1 MLDKT
6 IFRDADDTSGHEAK
20 ENFSSSREIPSF
32 EPQIA
37 AFTRNNCEN
46 KHFEIHLNR
55 KTQTEVVLALAVG
68 SGPPPLTDSHS
79 LFAVLW
85 PSSPGNYTMMPVV
98 DLARWQLIK
107 SLPFNYYGNV
117 SFRHGTS
124 SSYFAYTSQSQQC
137 SSKHGGGHHPIVREL
152 HQVRD
157 DSPERSILARLILS
171 NQQVEADP
179 LEELHGLA
187 TTAGTEVMD
196 ELVQRRPSADH
207 STYLGKGKVEELRLM
222 VERHDADLVIFDN
235 DLSPAQ
241 TRNLEK
247 AVGAKVLDRTE
258 LILDIFAAGA
268 RTYESRL
275 AIELAQLEYSL
286 PRLKRMWTHLSRQA
300 MGVGMRGP
308 GEKQLEVD
316 RRLAQKRIHDLKQE
330 LSKVEQRRERQ
341 VKARKESPT
350 VSLVGYTNAG
360 KSTLMNALT
369 EADVLAEDKLFAT
382 LDTRTRR
389 WQLPGWGTVLLSDTV
404 GFIRDVP
411 HSLVASFKSTLEET
425 RQAELLLHVADASS
439 PTVFNQISAVYSVLT
454 DLGIEEKD
462 TLLILNKIDAIRD
475 PATLNRVLD
484 RYPNAITVSA
494 RSSKGLTL
502 LTEAVGEA
510 LGREFLDL
518 EIDVD
523 ATDGRLLAFLAAKG
537 EVVSQTC
544 NETTITVRVR
554 MPTGAMGQVHRS
566 ALAIRPAVGD
576 LMFSD
581 LVSSDMAA
589 DSTSPLQPK
598 STGPDQNDANPRM
611 PSVAAEPTA
620 ASKKHSDSQ
629 YSETSDGVPVT
640 DNPVSDNSTEVA

>member
-1 MLDKT
+1 
-6 IFRDADDTSGHEAK
+6 
-20 ENFSSSREIPSF
+20 
-32 EPQIA
+32 
-37 AFTRNNCEN
+37 
-46 KHFEIHLNR
+46 
-55 KTQTEVVLALAVG
+55 
-68 SGPPPLTDSHS
+68 
-79 LFAVLW
+79 
-85 PSSPGNYTMMPVV
+85 
-98 DLARWQLIK
+98 
-107 SLPFNYYGNV
+107 
-117 SFRHGTS
+117 
-124 SSYFAYTSQSQQC
+124 
-137 SSKHGGGHHPIVREL
+137 VREL
-152 HQVRD
+152 HQVQD

-171 NQQVEADP
+171 NQKVEADP

-196 ELVQRRPSADH
+196 ELVQRRASADH

-222 VERHDADLVIFDN
+222 VERHEADLVIFDN

-341 VKARKESPT
+341 VKARKEAPT

-369 EADVLAEDKLFAT
+369 QADVLAQDKLFAT

-404 GFIRDVP
+404 GFIRDLP

-494 RSSKGLTL
+494 RSAKGLTL

-544 NETTITVRVR
+544 DETTITVRVR

-566 ALAIRPAVGD
+566 ALAIRPADGEHASAGLATD
-576 LMFSD
+576 SAELDRTESD
-581 LVSSDMAA
+581 QDTAEKESPESPATVCDEQLPEVSST
-589 DSTSPLQPK
+589 DSPSKPSEQPDTLPL
-598 STGPDQNDANPRM
+598 
-611 PSVAAEPTA
+611 
-620 ASKKHSDSQ
+620 
-629 YSETSDGVPVT
+629 T